1 MNYVLAA
8 AVAAVL
14 WMPLSTAG
22 AADPPPGTV
31 VSADKPAPAA
41 GPQGGDAKAGKA
53 ADKKKASATKE
64 DKAAPAA
71 VAAPAAQP
79 ATDPD
84 LAGTSARNRPASQS
98 TVTTGTRGKPKAPV
112 EGSADSRTEPAPA
125 PAK

>member
-22 AADPPPGTV
+22 AADQPAGTV
-31 VSADKPAPAA
+31 VSSDKPAQAA
-41 GPQGGDAKAGKA
+41 APQGGDAKADKA
-53 ADKKKASATKE
+53 ADKKKAPAKKE
-64 DKAAPAA
+64 DKAAPT
-71 VAAPAAQP
+71 APAAQP

-112 EGSADSRTEPAPA
+112 DGGADNRPEPAPA